1 MSPSLPQLATAV
13 ELVSG
18 ISQQLVE
25 RKTDAV
31 AEIGSTF
38 TELEKA
44 LGQRKGLLVRDL
56 EALCGA
62 KQKVNPENLGGL
74 LSLGPWQPPPSLRR
88 QWLRGSIGRAFQAR

>member
-1 MSPSLPQLATAV
+1 MSPSLPQLAAAV

-18 ISQQLVE
+18 ISQQLAE
-25 RKTDAV
+25 RKNDAV

-62 KQKVNPENLGGL
+62 KQKVNQDNLGDL
-74 LSLGPWQPPPSLRR
+74 LWAPGSPPCFLPQLEKAY
-88 QWLRGSIGRAFQAR
+88 G

>member
-1 MSPSLPQLATAV
+1 M

-18 ISQQLVE
+18 INQQLVE
-25 RKTDAV
+25 RKNDAV

-74 LSLGPWQPPPSLRR
+74 LSGPGSPPLLPPP
-88 QWLRGSIGRAFQAR
+88 A